1 MRRRNLENILKGI
14 DLIREAV
21 VSEMEEAI
29 APVETV
35 EEKVVNTITEI
46 KNEAPTTNEEVVEE
60 VAEVETDANAEDL
73 NSKTL
78 KELKELAKEYGVS
91 TKGSKSAIIG
101 RILEAQENVEE
112 VEEAVEETVDTNLT
126 EEEVEEFE
134 EATETVEEDNSLEAQ
149 LNEMTVEELADIL
162 AEVGISTKGKKQSL
176 VAKVLKA
183 IEEGK
188 IELEL
193 ESAEEEDEEVVEDT
207 VEEEVVE
214 EETTEETVE
223 EDDEEGIDLD
233 EILEE
238 LGTKEL
244 KTIAKDLGI
253 KVVLKDKKASLIEK
267 INGADLEQVVSV
279 LVANGIIDATD
290 IVETEDEEVETEDEE
305 FVVVGSDVR
314 VEAVENK
321 FAELMESI
329 DNGEI
334 TLDEINEF
342 FSIYFEDNKSELK
355 KVEAMSDEDLANK
368 YCWIQAN
375 LIDDDGEEV
384 DFNEPYM
391 VGDAPYC
398 CGIPMKQVSETTYVC
413 EIDGEEVEIEE

>member
-46 KNEAPTTNEEVVEE
+46 KNEAPTTSEEVVEE

-134 EATETVEEDNSLEAQ
+134 EATETLEEDNSLEAQ

-188 IELEL
+188 IELDV
-193 ESAEEEDEEVVEDT
+193 ESDDEEEVVEDT
-207 VEEEVVE
+207 VEDEVVE
-214 EETTEETVE
+214 EATEETVE

-267 INGADLEQVVSV
+267 INGADLEQVLSV

-290 IVETEDEEVETEDEE
+290 IVETEDEEVEAEEEE

-314 VEAVENK
+314 IEAVENK

-398 CGIPMKQVSETTYVC
+398 CGIPMKQISETTYVC